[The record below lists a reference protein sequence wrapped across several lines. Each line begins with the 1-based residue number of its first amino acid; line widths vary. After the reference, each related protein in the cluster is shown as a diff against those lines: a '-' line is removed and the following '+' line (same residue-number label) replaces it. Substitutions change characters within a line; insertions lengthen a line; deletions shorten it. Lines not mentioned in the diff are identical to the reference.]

1 MKIVKK
7 REHIGAPTFGDLE
20 VGDVFLSPAAEEP
33 EEPYIKTDEDACFN
47 DGRAVNL
54 TSGFSEG
61 FDNNDAI
68 VKVEATL
75 TIE

>member
-7 REHIGAPTFGDLE
+7 REYIGAPTFGDLE
-20 VGDVFLSPAAEEP
+20 MGDVFFSPTAENP
-33 EEPYIKTDEDACFN
+33 DEPYMKTDEDGCFN
-47 DGRAVNL
+47 DGHAVNL
-54 TSGFSEG
+54 TSGFTEG
-61 FDNNDAI
+61 FECNDAV

>member
-1 MKIVKK
+1 MY
-7 REHIGAPTFGDLE
+7 
-20 VGDVFLSPAAEEP
+20 FLVLLLKAP
-33 EEPYIKTDEDACFN
+33 EEPYMKTDEDACFN
-47 DGRAVNL
+47 DGRAINL

-61 FDNNDAI
+61 FDNDDAI

>member
-7 REHIGAPTFGDLE
+7 KEHIGAPTFEDLE
-20 VGDVFLSPAAEEP
+20 EGDVFFSPSAEEP
-33 EEPYIKTDEDACFN
+33 EEPYMKIDQTSGFS
-47 DGRAVNL
+47 DGYAVNL
-54 TSGFSEG
+54 TSGFTEG